1 MLDETRLRE
10 GEKVIETFTP
20 KQSFRNRLFLGN
32 IKASLLVTDRR
43 VIYKDPPRKDIE
55 LDFEDIYD
63 VRLFQDT
70 LNILKKGDSL
80 DYNYDRNFDTL
91 ELDRP
96 FIHVKWLEKP
106 EYVKNLI
113 AGLAGKII

>member
-1 MLDETRLRE
+1 MLDETHLRE

-20 KQSFRNRLFLGN
+20 KHSFRNRLFLVN
-32 IKASLLVTDRR
+32 IKASLVVTDRR

-55 LDFEDIYD
+55 LDFEGIYD
-63 VRLFQDT
+63 VRLFQDI

-96 FIHVKWLEKP
+96 FIQVKWLEKP

-113 AGLAGKII
+113 AGLAGKIV